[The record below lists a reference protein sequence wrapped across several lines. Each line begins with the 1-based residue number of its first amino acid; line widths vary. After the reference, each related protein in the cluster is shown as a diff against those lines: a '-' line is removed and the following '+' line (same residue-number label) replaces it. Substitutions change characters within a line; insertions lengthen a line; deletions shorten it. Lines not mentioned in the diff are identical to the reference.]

1 MTVSSPPPDRMPR
14 GIRFAAMLSL
24 VLAAFTGWA
33 SLTEATRLAHF
44 YETRELHLEQAPL
57 VSVGDPVVDR
67 RLVESLYSALEP
79 MREPRA
85 VLLGILAVACAF
97 VFVAA
102 GRMLRPDGLPRSGM
116 RQLLSR
122 SAITVAVLRTIDG
135 AQSAVVSRRMGQ
147 ALVDSLG
154 LLPMG
159 KDPLAAD
166 LVRGV
171 APWFGLGLSVVGT
184 ALVAGTFALLGQYF
198 RSDAVRE
205 AISAQ
210 DGPQE
215 EGE

>member
-1 MTVSSPPPDRMPR
+1 VTMSPPPPAPIPR
-14 GIRFAAMLSL
+14 GLRFASILSL

-33 SLTEATRLAHF
+33 ALTEATRLAHF

-57 VSVGDPVVDR
+57 VSLGDPAVDR
-67 RLVESLYSALEP
+67 RMVESLYSALEP

-85 VLLGILAVACAF
+85 VLLGILAVGCAF

-102 GRMLRPDGLPRSGM
+102 GRMLRPDGLPREGM
-116 RQLLSR
+116 RLLLSR
-122 SAITVAVLRTIDG
+122 AAITVAVLRTIDG
-135 AQSAVVSRRMGQ
+135 AQSAVVSRRMTQ

-154 LLPMG
+154 SLPVS

-166 LVRGV
+166 VVRTL

-198 RSDAVRE
+198 RSDAVRD

-215 EGE
+215 ESE

>member
-1 MTVSSPPPDRMPR
+1 MPR

-33 SLTEATRLAHF
+33 ALTEAVRLAHF

-57 VSVGDPVVDR
+57 VSLGDPLVDR

-102 GRMLRPDGLPRSGM
+102 GRMLRPDGLPRGGM

-122 SAITVAVLRTIDG
+122 AAITVAVLRTIDG
-135 AQSAVVSRRMGQ
+135 AQSAVVARRMGQ
-147 ALVDSLG
+147 TLVESLNT
-154 LLPMG
+154 LPMG
-159 KDPLAAD
+159 KDPLTLEMLRD
-166 LVRGV
+166 LL
-171 APWFGLGLSVVGT
+171 PWFGLGLSVVGT
-184 ALVAGTFALLGQYF
+184 ALVAGTFALVGQYF
-198 RSDAVRE
+198 RSEAVRE